1 MLRFFKRGE
10 KEKEKTEQAV
20 KKTRQTW
27 FRRVGTIFQRSNIDD
42 ELWDELEEI
51 LISSDVGV
59 GTTMKLLDRV
69 RERIR
74 DEGVRE
80 PTSEEIRIDSDD
92 DHIIFNTAEGRLKT
106 RNMHRDPRVAITVFN
121 ADNPFEQVTIRGR
134 VVEMTHDGADA
145 HIDSLAKK
153 YLGQDRYPGHTPE
166 EQRVIVKVA
175 PDRITP

>member
-1 MLRFFKRGE
+1 MAKLTDLARKLT
-10 KEKEKTEQAV
+10 TEGKNVATISTLMRDGSPQASV
-20 KKTRQTW
+20 VW
-27 FRRVGTIFQRSNIDD
+27 
-42 ELWDELEEI
+42 
-51 LISSDVGV
+51 
-59 GTTMKLLDRV
+59 
-69 RERIR
+69 
-74 DEGVRE
+74 
-80 PTSEEIRIDSDD
+80 IDSDD

-121 ADNPFEQVTIRGR
+121 VDNPFEQVTIRGR

-153 YLGQDRYPGHTPE
+153 YLGQDRYPGHNPD